1 MNMNTPNV
9 HTPNKTFL
17 TKPSHLLLAGL
28 VMSSL
33 LTACGGSNGPSA
45 EELAAQA
52 AQAAAVAQAAADKIA
67 ADKAAADK
75 AAVLAAQAT
84 AEYQAA
90 LAAARKQVSDTV
102 ATIDTD
108 TKAAQSASSVA
119 GYALLQAK
127 QQAASY
133 PEVAETLA
141 KTQAFADQAKQ
152 AADQALA
159 QKALAT
165 TAASNADT
173 ATTLEALTGFAQ
185 QADKAALS
193 AKEARTTAEQAL
205 DATRESAAQVS
216 AEIQLAESSKRYS
229 KLDSAGNILPASA
242 TSWACV
248 QENATGKVWE
258 SKTND
263 NGLRDRDWRYR
274 HMHNSAGY
282 ASTRDSTGAILCQSL
297 GNCDAYS
304 YVNAVNNTG
313 ICGRSQWRL
322 PTMEE
327 LLNLVQINDN
337 GQRPNIDLKFFPDTV
352 NKPNQAAYCSENL
365 ARTARDCGPTYTN
378 PNYQPDGRI
387 ECNYQGVDYGLPI
400 SADNPRGGSMA
411 ALRHYGEV
419 QDGLST
425 YPTNNWI
432 CYTRLIS
439 NR

>member
-1 MNMNTPNV
+1 MNMNTANV
-9 HTPNKTFL
+9 HTPNKTFMP
-17 TKPSHLLLAGL
+17 KPSHLLLAGL

-52 AQAAAVAQAAADKIA
+52 AATAQAA

-75 AAVLAAQAT
+75 AAADKAAQA
-84 AEYQAA
+84 AADREAA
-90 LAAARKQVSDTV
+90 LAAVRKQVSDTV
-102 ATIDTD
+102 TTVDAD
-108 TKAAQSASSVA
+108 TKAAQSASAIA
-119 GYALLQAK
+119 GYSLLQAK
-127 QQAASY
+127 QQAANY
-133 PEVAETLA
+133 PEVSEILV

-165 TAASNADT
+165 TAASNADSAQTLDAVT
-173 ATTLEALTGFAQ
+173 AFAQ
-185 QADKAALS
+185 QANKAALS
-193 AKEARTTAEQAL
+193 AKEARTAAEQAQ
-205 DATRESAAQVS
+205 DATLESAAQVS

-313 ICGRSQWRL
+313 VCGRSQWRL

-327 LLNLVQINDN
+327 LLSLVQINDN

-365 ARTARDCGPTYTN
+365 AKTATDCGPNYTN
-378 PNYQPDGRI
+378 PHYQPDGRI

>member
-1 MNMNTPNV
+1 MNMNTANV
-9 HTPNKTFL
+9 HTPNKTFMP
-17 TKPSHLLLAGL
+17 KPSHLLLAGL

-52 AQAAAVAQAAADKIA
+52 AATAQAA

-75 AAVLAAQAT
+75 AAADKAAQA
-84 AEYQAA
+84 AADREAA
-90 LAAARKQVSDTV
+90 LAAVRKQVSDTV
-102 ATIDTD
+102 TTVDAD
-108 TKAAQSASSVA
+108 TKAAQSASAIA
-119 GYALLQAK
+119 GYSLLQAK
-127 QQAASY
+127 QQAANY
-133 PEVAETLA
+133 PEVSETLV

-165 TAASNADT
+165 TAASNADSAQTLDAVT
-173 ATTLEALTGFAQ
+173 AFAQ
-185 QADKAALS
+185 QANKAALS
-193 AKEARTTAEQAL
+193 AKEARTAAEQAQ
-205 DATRESAAQVS
+205 DATLESAAQVS

-313 ICGRSQWRL
+313 VCGRSQWRL

-327 LLNLVQINDN
+327 LLGLVQINDN

-365 ARTARDCGPTYTN
+365 AKTATDCGPNYTN
-378 PNYQPDGRI
+378 PHYQPDGRI

>member
-1 MNMNTPNV
+1 MNMNTANV
-9 HTPNKTFL
+9 HTPNKTFMP
-17 TKPSHLLLAGL
+17 KPSHLLLAGL

-52 AQAAAVAQAAADKIA
+52 AATAQAA

-75 AAVLAAQAT
+75 AAADKAAQA
-84 AEYQAA
+84 AADREAA
-90 LAAARKQVSDTV
+90 LAAVRKQVSDTV
-102 ATIDTD
+102 TTVDAD
-108 TKAAQSASSVA
+108 TKAAQSASAIA
-119 GYALLQAK
+119 GYSLLQAK
-127 QQAASY
+127 QQAANY
-133 PEVAETLA
+133 PEVAETLV

-165 TAASNADT
+165 TAASNADSAQTLDAVT
-173 ATTLEALTGFAQ
+173 AFAQ
-185 QADKAALS
+185 QANKAALS
-193 AKEARTTAEQAL
+193 AKEARTAAEQAQ
-205 DATRESAAQVS
+205 DATLESAAQVS

-313 ICGRSQWRL
+313 VCGRSQWRL

-327 LLNLVQINDN
+327 LLSLVQINDN

-365 ARTARDCGPTYTN
+365 AKTATDCGPNYTN
-378 PNYQPDGRI
+378 PHYQPDGRI

>member
-1 MNMNTPNV
+1 MNMNTANV
-9 HTPNKTFL
+9 HTPHNIVVSK
-17 TKPSHLLLAGL
+17 SSRLLVAG
-28 VMSSL
+28 VVVSSL
-33 LTACGGSNGPSA
+33 LTACGGSSGPSA

-52 AQAAAVAQAAADKIA
+52 AAAAQVA

-75 AAVLAAQAT
+75 AAADKAAQAA
-84 AEYQAA
+84 AERDAA

-102 ATIDTD
+102 ATLDTD
-108 TKAAQSASSVA
+108 TKAAQSASSLA

-127 QQAASY
+127 QQAANY

-141 KTQAFADQAKQ
+141 KTQAFADQAEQ
-152 AADQALA
+152 AAKQALA
-159 QKALAT
+159 QKALVT
-165 TAASNADT
+165 TAASNADG
-173 ATTLEALTGFAQ
+173 AQTLEAVTVFVQ
-185 QADKAALS
+185 QAKNAALS
-193 AKEARTTAEQAL
+193 AKQARAAAEQAL
-205 DATRESAAQVS
+205 DATRQAATQVS
-216 AEIQLAESSKRYS
+216 ADIKLAESAKRFS
-229 KLDSAGNILPASA
+229 KLDSAGNILPANA

-263 NGLRDRDWRYR
+263 NGLRDSDWRYR
-274 HMHNSAGY
+274 HFHNSAGY
-282 ASTRDSTGAILCQSL
+282 AGTRDSTGQILCQGL

-304 YVNAVNNTG
+304 YVNAVSNTG
-313 ICGRSQWRL
+313 LCGRSQWRL

-327 LLNLVQINDN
+327 LLSLVQINEN

-365 ARTARDCGPTYTN
+365 AKTATDCGPNYTN
-378 PNYQPDGRI
+378 PHYQPDGRI

-400 SADNPRGGSMA
+400 TAENPRGGSMA

-419 QDGLST
+419 QDGLPT